1 MSRKGTAG
9 AAFDMDDVDDG
20 RIDVELEALPED
32 PLHGGDEGFS
42 GPARPEATGISMD
55 AVDWDTGGSSATKRK
70 GRKGR
75 KGAGGAGGDA
85 AGPSAGLGGL
95 GALGGGIGGGIGGGG
110 LGGWRTTSGGGG
122 GGGGGG
128 GLLGASL
135 AASAGS
141 VRSFA
146 SPASRSSASGAAGA
160 TFASPAAASASA
172 HAGGAAAGPA
182 PVAVKRSAETRD
194 AAHTA
199 VSMSG
204 KAAALARRRNRQR
217 IHRVAAPLPRPPPA
231 VGAALRAVDARY
243 AGYKAAKKVRATEAD
258 PAATTAAIAATSAAP
273 AFADPCSPAAEGWA
287 EEVAVAVLGHVDSGK
302 STIVGHTLSLA
313 GHVDR
318 REARSNASGAA
329 AIGKGSFAHAWV
341 MDRSEEERERGITID
356 VSVRRVGLQAPS
368 AALADADAAAAAA
381 GIAPG
386 TAAAFPSSIL
396 ASGAEAALPNAE
408 RQLCI
413 LDAPG
418 HRALVEGAIGAVAQA
433 DIALLVVPAAEGEFA
448 TATAATGTAREH
460 AIAARSLG
468 VTRVV
473 VAVNKMDAVGWSEA
487 RFEAVRE
494 AMTQLLCG
502 DLAFSKSHVV
512 FVPVSGMAGDNLR
525 YTLAE
530 CAAAATA
537 TAAAAAEADAAT
549 AAAAVAPAARAA
561 SSRSESGGAGPSA
574 VEAAAAA
581 LLSAARW
588 YSLDRM
594 GPAGSDAAATG
605 LPVLP
610 GTSCAPCGARGLTLL
625 EALRCVKRTTPKDTR
640 DVCKPLRL
648 CVADVY
654 RSDAAGASGT
664 IVVGR
669 VASGWVEHRKPLV
682 ALPSAAGT
690 PQVSVKSVQPAGGLT
705 AGPRT
710 AGWAGQTLELT
721 LGGVTEAVVIRPGTV
736 LCWPSH
742 PVPVVSEVKVQL
754 VMVSHSLLGQAAA
767 AAASSAADPAVA
779 SSADWD
785 GGDDG
790 AFNLAPLLPVV
801 VGSRLKWLS
810 TTADC
815 FCRVVAIL
823 HTTNKDGDIL
833 KHRPRILRNGCRAVV
848 RLRFESPVPMEASK
862 HHRRIGRFLL
872 RQGVRTAAAGTVL
885 RVYK

>member
-1 MSRKGTAG
+1 M
-9 AAFDMDDVDDG
+9 
-20 RIDVELEALPED
+20 
-32 PLHGGDEGFS
+32 
-42 GPARPEATGISMD
+42 
-55 AVDWDTGGSSATKRK
+55 GS
-70 GRKGR
+70 
-75 KGAGGAGGDA
+75 
-85 AGPSAGLGGL
+85 PGGL
-95 GALGGGIGGGIGGGG
+95 F
-110 LGGWRTTSGGGG
+110 
-122 GGGGGG
+122 
-128 GLLGASL
+128 GASL
-135 AASAGS
+135 AASPIRAQSGSAAAAAAAPPGPARAVAAGAS
-141 VRSFA
+141 A
-146 SPASRSSASGAAGA
+146 SPA
-160 TFASPAAASASA
+160 PAAHKHLPEARDSA
-172 HAGGAAAGPA
+172 H
-182 PVAVKRSAETRD
+182 V
-194 AAHTA
+194 A

-204 KAAALARRRNRQR
+204 KAAALARRRNRVR
-217 IHRVAAPLPRPPPA
+217 LHSVAAPLPRPPPA
-231 VGAALRAVDARY
+231 VGAALRAVDSRY
-243 AGYKAAKKVRATEAD
+243 AAYKAAKKVKATAED
-258 PAATTAAIAATSAAP
+258 PAANTAAVAATSALP
-273 AFADPCSPAAEGWA
+273 AFADPYSPAAEGWA

-318 REARSNASGAA
+318 RETRSNASGAA

-341 MDRSEEERERGITID
+341 MDRSEEERARGITID
-356 VSVRRVGLQAPS
+356 VSVRRVGLQAPTS
-368 AALADADAAAAAA
+368 SLAAAEAAAAAA
-381 GIAPG
+381 GLPPG
-386 TAAAFPSSIL
+386 TVSAFPSSIL
-396 ASGAEAALPNAE
+396 ASGAEVALPNAE

-433 DIALLVVPAAEGEFA
+433 DVALLVVPAAEGEFA

-473 VAVNKMDAVGWSEA
+473 VAVNKMDSVGWSEA
-487 RFEAVRE
+487 RYETVRA
-494 AMTQLLCG
+494 AMTQLLCV
-502 DLAFSKSHVV
+502 DLAFSRSHVT

-525 YTLAE
+525 FTLAE
-530 CAAAATA
+530 CAAASTA
-537 TAAAAAEADAAT
+537 AVAAAAAEADAAAAAAGVPPAART
-549 AAAAVAPAARAA
+549 AAARSD
-561 SSRSESGGAGPSA
+561 SSGAGAGSD
-574 VEAAAAA
+574 EAAAAA
-581 LLSAARW
+581 LRAAAHW

-594 GPAGSDAAATG
+594 APAGPEASAAATG
-605 LPVLP
+605 LPILP
-610 GTSCAPCGARGLTLL
+610 GTSSSPCGARGLTLL
-625 EALRCVKRTTPKDTR
+625 ETLRCVKRTTPKDTR

-654 RSDAAGASGT
+654 RSDAAGSSGT

-682 ALPSAAGT
+682 SLPAAVGT

-705 AGPRT
+705 AGPRS

-742 PVPVVSEVKVQL
+742 PVPVVTEVKVQL

-767 AAASSAADPAVA
+767 AAASSAADGMVA

-815 FCRVVAIL
+815 FCRVVSIL

-848 RLRFESPVPMEASK
+848 RIRFESPVPMEASK

>member
-1 MSRKGTAG
+1 M
-9 AAFDMDDVDDG
+9 
-20 RIDVELEALPED
+20 ELEALPED

-85 AGPSAGLGGL
+85 AGSSAGLGGL

-110 LGGWRTTSGGGG
+110 LGGWRTTSGGG

-172 HAGGAAAGPA
+172 HAGGAATGPA

-356 VSVRRVGLQAPS
+356 VSVRR
-368 AALADADAAAAAA
+368 
-381 GIAPG
+381 
-386 TAAAFPSSIL
+386 
-396 ASGAEAALPNAE
+396 AALPNAE

-525 YTLAE
+525 
-530 CAAAATA
+530 
-537 TAAAAAEADAAT
+537 
-549 AAAAVAPAARAA
+549 
-561 SSRSESGGAGPSA
+561 
-574 VEAAAAA
+574 
-581 LLSAARW
+581 
-588 YSLDRM
+588 M

-610 GTSCAPCGARGLTLL
+610 GTSCSPCGARGLTLL